1 MSELETLL
9 TGYGLIEAPVWDGTG
24 LLFSDVPNGG
34 LHRLGPDGEVT
45 TVVAHRRGIGGAALH
60 ADGGYV
66 ISGRNVAW
74 KSGDSTSVLFA
85 GDPANPPKG
94 FNDLTTDSLGRIYV
108 GSLEI
113 DPFGDGRNQSPGKL
127 YRIELDGTTTTL
139 ADDVLLTNGLGVS
152 PDGGALYHS
161 DSLRGVVWRYALDGD
176 GKMTGREAF
185 LDVGGQVPDG
195 LAVAEDGTV
204 WVALAHSGAVAVVEP
219 DGTRRADLP
228 CPVPMVTS
236 VCFGGPDLN
245 DLYVVT
251 GPDGAPPDFGGAVY
265 RASGVG
271 PGLPVSPA
279 RVRPPSADER

>member
-24 LLFSDVPNGG
+24 LVFSDVPNGG

-74 KSGDSTSVLFA
+74 KSGDSTAVLFA
-85 GDPANPPKG
+85 GDPTKPPKG
-94 FNDLTTDSLGRIYV
+94 FNDLTTDPLGRIYV
-108 GSLEI
+108 GSLEL
-113 DPFGDGRNQSPGKL
+113 DPFSEERDENPGCL
-127 YRIELDGTTTTL
+127 YRIDLDGTATVL

-152 PDGGALYHS
+152 PDGRALYHS
-161 DSLRGVVWRYALDGD
+161 DSLRGVVWRYTMDGD
-176 GKMTGREAF
+176 GEVTGREAF
-185 LDVGGQVPDG
+185 LDVGDQVPDG
-195 LAVAEDGTV
+195 LAVAQDGSV

-219 DGTRRADLP
+219 DGTRRPDLP

-236 VCFGGPDLN
+236 VCFGGADLT

-251 GPDGAPPDFGGAVY
+251 GPDGAPAGLGGTVL
-265 RASGVG
+265 RARGVG
-271 PGLPVSPA
+271 PGLPVLPA
-279 RVRPPSADER
+279 QVQPQS